1 MPLAPAAR
9 NLLDAMAAA
18 GTPPLWE
25 LSIEEVRANREL
37 LGGLEEPVPVARVD
51 DRVIPGPG
59 GDLPVRIYTPD
70 GDASRPLIVYFH
82 GGGFVFCSLDTHDNT
97 CRRLANANGAVV
109 VSVDYR
115 LAPEH
120 CFPAPLDDCY
130 AATVWG
136 HEHAAEL
143 DADADRLVVA
153 GDSAGG
159 NLAAATALLA
169 RDRGGPP
176 IRFQLLVYPVIDAA
190 CDAASHVEN
199 AEGYFLEAEAMRWFW
214 RQYLGPDGD
223 GSDPI
228 ATPLRADLAGLPPA
242 LVVTAEFDPLRD
254 EGEAYAGALR
264 AAGVDAS
271 VTRYDGMIHG
281 FWSMPMFFPE
291 ADDATREI
299 AEALTATVS
308 EPAR

>member
-25 LSIEEVRANREL
+25 LSIDEVRANREM
-37 LGGLEEPVPVARVD
+37 LGGLEEPVPVAEVVD
-51 DRVIPGPG
+51 RAIPGPG

-70 GDASRPLIVYFH
+70 APGPRPLIAYFH

-97 CRRLANANGAVV
+97 CRRLANATGGVV

-130 AATVWG
+130 AAAVWA

-143 DADADRLVVA
+143 GADADRLVVG

-159 NLAAATALLA
+159 NLAAATALMA
-169 RDRGGPP
+169 RDHGGPP
-176 IRFQLLVYPVIDAA
+176 IRFQLLVYPVVDAA
-190 CDAASHVEN
+190 CDAASYVEN
-199 AEGYFLEAEAMRWFW
+199 AEGYFLEAQAMRWFW
-214 RQYLGPDGD
+214 QQYLGPDGD
-223 GSDPI
+223 GSDPL

-254 EGEAYAGALR
+254 EGEAYAAALR

-271 VTRYDGMIHG
+271 ATRYDGMIHG

-291 ADDATREI
+291 ADQATREI
-299 AEALTATVS
+299 ATALNATLS
-308 EPAR
+308 IPA

>member
-25 LSIEEVRANREL
+25 LSIEDVRANREL
-37 LGGLEEPVPVARVD
+37 LGGLEEPVPVADVE
-51 DRVIPGPG
+51 DRVVPGPG

-70 GDASRPLIVYFH
+70 GDSPRPLIVYFH

-97 CRRLANANGAVV
+97 CRRLANATGAVV

-130 AATVWG
+130 AATVWA
-136 HEHAAEL
+136 HEHAGEL
-143 DADADRLVVA
+143 GADADRLVVA

-159 NLAAATALLA
+159 NLAAATALMA
-169 RDRGGPP
+169 RDGGGPP

-190 CDAASHVEN
+190 CDAASYVEN

-214 RQYLGPDGD
+214 RQYLGPDGN
-223 GSDPI
+223 GNDPL
-228 ATPLRADLAGLPPA
+228 ATPLGADLAALPPA

-254 EGEAYAGALR
+254 EGEAYGAAL
-264 AAGVDAS
+264 ADAGVS
-271 VTRYDGMIHG
+271 VTVRRYDGMIHG

-291 ADDATREI
+291 ADDATSEI
-299 AEALTATVS
+299 TAALSATL
-308 EPAR
+308 